1 MKVNEEL
8 KNAINLVVN
17 FVEEVNEDNANT
29 VKEIVATSVK
39 AHSLNKYEAR
49 LKDDLDYLEVG

>member
-8 KNAINLVVN
+8 KNAITLVVD
-17 FVEEVNEDNANT
+17 FVNQVNEDNANT
-29 VKEIVATSVK
+29 IKDIVATSVK
-39 AHSLNKYEAR
+39 SHNLTRYENR

>member
-8 KNAINLVVN
+8 KNAITLVVD
-17 FVEEVNEDNANT
+17 FVNQVNEDNANT
-29 VKEIVATSVK
+29 IKDIVATSVK
-39 AHSLNKYEAR
+39 SHSLTRYENR